1 MTLEEAM
8 AKINELTS
16 EIQEYQTKEQGWQE
30 RETTLQSEVESYKE
44 KYESQVAI
52 SSDLSKK
59 VTSFVIPPKS
69 EEPQVE
75 EEKQEQPVSFDDLS
89 FE

>member
-1 MTLEEAM
+1 MTLEEAL
-8 AKINELTS
+8 AKINELTT

-30 RETTLQSEVESYKE
+30 RENALQDDVNSYKE

-59 VTSFVIPPKS
+59 VTAFVIPNKQDETPAEEEE
-69 EEPQVE
+69 EEP
-75 EEKQEQPVSFDDLS
+75 KISFDDLT
-89 FE
+89 F